1 MKNIFLLLGVLVF
14 CLICGFLRFKD
25 LEASDYEA
33 EELRCYTH
41 NVPAKASRNGV
52 KRVALVVSHAS
63 RLYGEERLPKII
75 QKSELEQIFK
85 SLYTEFFKVH
95 EGYKPGC
102 YGQNNQPVEIFD
114 YNNQRKEVLELSKT
128 PGVLVAYIQVTVQEG
143 KRIGYK
149 EGEDFISFYIHNIR
163 ADDFISDFQEIT
175 YPAFFPLS
183 LSDEEM
189 QGRIEQ
195 YFKNSIR

>member
-14 CLICGFLRFKD
+14 CLICGFLRFND
-25 LEASDYEA
+25 LKASDYES

-63 RLYGEERLPKII
+63 RLYGEERLPKIS

-95 EGYKPGC
+95 
-102 YGQNNQPVEIFD
+102 
-114 YNNQRKEVLELSKT
+114 
-128 PGVLVAYIQVTVQEG
+128 EG

-189 QGRIEQ
+189 QVGIEQ